1 MATLSAIQGLKDDM
15 YRKVVIERKT
25 YDEISRELQCC
36 YPTLRGISARSV
48 RRYCSINGIQRTSR
62 MGDHELHRVVATSIS
77 KVRIINPSI
86 VIIY

>member
-25 YDEISRELQCC
+25 YDEISRELQYC

-62 MGDHELHRVVATSIS
+62 MGDHELDRVVATSIS